1 MLQAPAPDLLAAIV
15 ESSDDGI
22 VSKTLQGIVTSWNR
36 GAERIFG
43 YTAVEVIGQPITIL
57 FPPDRLGEEEHFLRT
72 IAAGGRVEHFETE
85 RVRKNGERIPVSVT
99 LSPVRNADGVI
110 VGASKIVRD
119 ISERRQLERRAAQA
133 TADLERVLST
143 VGEGLAVL
151 DLDFRYI
158 FVNDAAVQ
166 MMGIAREEVVGR
178 TPWDLFPPEVTQ
190 EVLPR
195 LEAARARGTVARY
208 EAYHPAADR
217 WFENRLYPA
226 ADRISIFFSD
236 ITSRRKA
243 EEALRRSEENQRLL
257 VSLNDAARGL
267 PRAEDVM
274 WEVVKR
280 VGAHFGVGRC
290 TYGDIDAAQEHVV
303 VTRDYTN
310 GVPSVA
316 GRHKLDDFGPLLIRD
331 LKAGRTV
338 VVADVALD
346 ARTNAPAS
354 AAAYTATETRS
365 LLCVPLVKD
374 GRFAALFVLH
384 HPVPR
389 AWSPDDVSLVE
400 QIAERTWFGVESA
413 RAEAALR
420 ESRDVLSLA
429 MRGGRMG
436 AWARN
441 LFTNEVWWSREL
453 EEIFGLPPGGFAG
466 TEEGFM
472 AFIHEADRA
481 RVEAAVSAA
490 VAGRA
495 DYVVDFRFRH
505 PVDGWRWMEGRGRA
519 VYSDEGNAISL
530 YGLGIDITERRA
542 FEDALSAARD
552 AADADAE
559 RLSVALSAAR
569 LGDWSW
575 DAASDV
581 VLLSGR
587 AAEIFGVDRD
597 APITWA
603 ALRELLHP
611 DDRERARI
619 AVEDSLARHT
629 DYLIEYRLASDGRDR
644 WISASGRGRYG
655 DDGRVLGML
664 GVVQDITR
672 DRLLVRLDDDVRSL
686 TDPEAITYTAASVLG
701 EHLRVNRC
709 AYAVV
714 DDDEDGFSLTG
725 NYTNGTHSIVGRYR
739 FRQFGEACLQLMR
752 AGEPYVVA
760 DSRRDARISAG
771 DLESYEATG
780 IRGVVCV
787 PIRKGGRLVAAMAV
801 HTTSA
806 RPWRVAEVETVQQ
819 VASRCWESIERAR
832 VARERTSLLE
842 AAQAANRAKDEFMA
856 MLGHELRNPLSP
868 ILTALQL
875 MKLRGATTLER
886 ERTVIERQVMHL
898 TRLVDDLLDVSRIAR
913 GKVELKTERIELAE
927 VVARAVEI
935 ASPLLEERRQALT
948 VDVPRSGLL
957 LDADAARLSQV
968 VSNLLTNAAKYTPAG
983 GRVIVSGVRE
993 AHEIVLRVRDTGI
1006 GIAADVL
1013 PRVFELF
1020 VQGHQPIDRA
1030 QGGLGLGLAI
1040 VRSLVE
1046 RHGGRVAARSDGPG
1060 HGSEFEVRL
1069 PPAPTPGA
1077 GAAREAAT
1085 FAAFPP
1091 VPEPGRISRLLVVD
1105 DNADAAEMMAEAFRM
1120 TGYEVRVAHDG
1131 PAALALAGVFQ
1142 PHAALLDLGL
1152 PVMDGFE
1159 LAGRL
1164 RELPGLE
1171 RLRLIAVT
1179 GYGQESDRR
1188 RTAAAG
1194 FHHHVVK
1201 PVNLDALVSLLAGLD
1216 EPSLS

>member
-1 MLQAPAPDLLAAIV
+1 MLQAPAPELLAAIV

-43 YTAVEVIGQPITIL
+43 YTAAEVIGRPITIL

-72 IAAGGRVEHFETE
+72 IASGGRVEHFETE
-85 RVRKNGERIPVSVT
+85 RVRKDGERIPVSVT
-99 LSPVRNADGVI
+99 LSPVRDANGVI

-133 TADLERVLST
+133 TADLERILST

-151 DLDFRYI
+151 DRDLRYI

-166 MMGIAREEVVGR
+166 MMGMPRQEVVGR
-178 TPWDLFPPEVTQ
+178 TPWDLFPLEVTQ
-190 EVLPR
+190 EILPR

-217 WFENRLYPA
+217 WFENRVYPA
-226 ADRISIFFSD
+226 ADSISIFFSD

-243 EEALRRSEENQRLL
+243 EEALRRSEEAQRLL

-267 PRAEDVM
+267 LRAEDVM

-290 TYGDIDAAQEHVV
+290 TYGDVDVSQEYVV
-303 VTRDYTN
+303 VTRDYTS

-316 GRHKLDDFGPLLIRD
+316 GRHRLDDFGPLLIRD

-338 VVADVALD
+338 VVADVAQD
-346 ARTNAPAS
+346 PRTKARAS
-354 AAAYTATETRS
+354 VAAYAAIETRA
-365 LLCVPLVKD
+365 LLCVPLVKA
-374 GRFAALFVLH
+374 GRFAALFLLH

-389 AWSPDDVSLVE
+389 AWSADDVSLME
-400 QIAERTWFGVESA
+400 QIAERTWFAVENA

-420 ESRDVLSLA
+420 ESRDVLALA

-466 TEEGFM
+466 TEAGFL
-472 AFIHEADRA
+472 AFVHEEDRA
-481 RVEAAVSAA
+481 RVESA
-490 VAGRA
+490 VAAAIADRT

-530 YGLGIDITERRA
+530 YGLGIDITERRE
-542 FEDALSAARD
+542 FENALSAARD

-575 DAASDV
+575 DAATDL

-587 AAEIFGVDRD
+587 AAEIFGVDPQ
-597 APITWA
+597 APITWT

-611 DDRERARI
+611 DDRERARL
-619 AVEDSLARHT
+619 AVADSLARQT
-629 DYLIEYRLASDGRDR
+629 DYLLEYRLVSGGRDR
-644 WISASGRGRYG
+644 WVTASGRGRYAE
-655 DDGRVLGML
+655 DGRVLGMF

-672 DRLLVRLDDDVRSL
+672 DRLLVRLDDLVRTL

-701 EHLRVNRC
+701 KHLDVDRC

-714 DDDEDGFSLTG
+714 EDDESTFTITG
-725 NYTNGTHSIVGRYR
+725 NYTRGTPSIVGRYR
-739 FRQFGEACLQLMR
+739 LAQFGEAFSAQMR
-752 AGEPYVVA
+752 AGEPYVVD
-760 DSRRDARISAG
+760 DSRRDPRLTSDDQAW
-771 DLESYEATG
+771 YEATG
-780 IRGVVCV
+780 SRALVCV
-787 PIRKGGRLVAAMAV
+787 PIRKDGRLVAAMAV
-801 HTTSA
+801 YATTA
-806 RPWRVAEVETVQQ
+806 RAWRAGEVEIVQQ

-868 ILTALQL
+868 ILTALEL
-875 MKLRGATTLER
+875 MKLRGVSTLER

-935 ASPLLEERRQALT
+935 ASPLLEERRQTLT

-957 LDADAARLSQV
+957 LEADAARLSQV

-983 GRVIVSGVRE
+983 GRVSVSGLRD

-1020 VQGHQPIDRA
+1020 VQGHQPMDRA

-1046 RHGGRVAARSDGPG
+1046 RHGGRVAARSEGPG
-1060 HGSEFEVRL
+1060 LGSEFEVRL
-1069 PPAPTPGA
+1069 PLVQGA
-1077 GAAREAAT
+1077 GARVAEDPSASVTTARG
-1085 FAAFPP
+1085 
-1091 VPEPGRISRLLVVD
+1091 PGRMGRLLVVD
-1105 DNADAAEMMAEAFRM
+1105 DNADAAEMMAEAFRL
-1120 TGYEVRVAHDG
+1120 TGYDVRVAHDG
-1131 PAALALAGVFQ
+1131 PEALGLAAVFQ
-1142 PHAALLDLGL
+1142 PHAAFLDLGL

-1159 LAGRL
+1159 LAERL

-1171 RLRLIAVT
+1171 RLRLVAVT

-1201 PVNLDALVSLLAGLD
+1201 PVNLDALVALLAELD
-1216 EPSLS
+1216 EPTLS